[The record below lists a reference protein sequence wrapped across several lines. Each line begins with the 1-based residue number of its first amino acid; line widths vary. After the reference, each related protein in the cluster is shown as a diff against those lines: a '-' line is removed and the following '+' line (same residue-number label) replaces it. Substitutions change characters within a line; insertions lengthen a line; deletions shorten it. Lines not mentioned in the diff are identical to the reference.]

1 MSCRHEP
8 HLHWLGAVLP
18 SSAAPNPAP
27 CPLRC
32 PGCRTAPLGGTEHSS
47 RDTEQHGACRAGR
60 DKGKHSRSK
69 PNALKYSTE
78 IFHTTYINVCLGP
91 ETLLFL
97 EATNDTKPYMI
108 L

>member
-1 MSCRHEP
+1 MSCRHDP
-8 HLHWLGAVLP
+8 HLRWLGAVP
-18 SSAAPNPAP
+18 PALQRP
-27 CPLRC
+27 TQRRVPR
-32 PGCRTAPLGGTEHSS
+32 
-47 RDTEQHGACRAGR
+47 GARAAGR
-60 DKGKHSRSK
+60 PRWVPRSTAAGTRSGTVLAQQGGEGKHSRSK

-97 EATNDTKPYMI
+97 EATNDTKPYVI